1 MKHLKFNNFDFN
13 KRNLKL
19 ISNLKFSFNLL
30 KNIHLGMKILFS
42 QNLKYNLKNFE
53 YLDIFKYY
61 KRHNYKGIA
70 AIILK
75 KKNIFRM
82 FRSVFSYLKAL
93 KKVYFNK
100 KL

>member
-1 MKHLKFNNFDFN
+1 MNLKE
-13 KRNLKL
+13 KSLKL
-19 ISNLKFSFNLL
+19 ISNIKFCFHMV
-30 KNIHLGMKILFS
+30 KNIHLGMNIFFS

-53 YLDIFKYY
+53 YLDIFKYN

-70 AIILK
+70 SVILK
-75 KKNIFRM
+75 KKNLYRM
-82 FRSVFSYLKAL
+82 FKDIFKYIKAL